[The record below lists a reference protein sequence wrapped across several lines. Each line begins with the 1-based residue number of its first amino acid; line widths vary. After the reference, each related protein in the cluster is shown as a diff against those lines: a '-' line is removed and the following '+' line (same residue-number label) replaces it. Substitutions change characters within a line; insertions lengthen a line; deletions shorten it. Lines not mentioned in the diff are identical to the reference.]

1 MENKEVTFEEAM
13 EELESIIVK
22 LEEGDVPLE
31 KALSLYQKGMEL
43 SRFCHTLLSQ
53 AEEQL
58 AKLITDDG
66 EKEFSI
72 DEGE

>member
-1 MENKEVTFEEAM
+1 MENKEMSFEEAM
-13 EELESIIVK
+13 DKLEAIITK

-31 KALSLYQKGMEL
+31 KALSLYQEGTKL
-43 SRFCHTLLSQ
+43 SGFCHTMLNQ

-58 AKLITDDG
+58 AKLMTDEG